1 MMRWNWRLRVQNVN
15 ISRDDPFSTLDKL
28 TSNLR
33 KRTASS
39 SSKRRSKKETRS
51 QQMSDAIQAWTEIA
65 KAKTEV
71 AKAKAEK
78 YKNSYVDDNS
88 IGNAKDCSI
97 ATCVSLLEAI
107 DGVDNATYLKKFI
120 GAIDGTHISA
130 HVPAEKQVS
139 YKGRKSIVTQNV
151 LCACNFNMMFTFV
164 YAVWEGT
171 KNDSGVFLDA
181 ITRSENKFPLPKEGE
196 YYVVDSGFP
205 CTMGFLPP
213 FRGEKC
219 HLQEYHGRGR
229 QPRGPKELFNYRH
242 SSLRNVIERCFGVL
256 KARFRILKMMPP
268 YKQSR
273 QPLIVIAC
281 CTLHNF
287 IRKWAQNNVMFTQWE
302 EEEQEIEDE
311 EASTSGSNN
320 SIDLSDE
327 AAIAMAA
334 YQNQLSQVMW
344 HDYVVHM

>member
-1 MMRWNWRLRVQNVN
+1 M
-15 ISRDDPFSTLDKL
+15 DDI
-28 TSNLR
+28 N
-33 KRTASS
+33 SS
-39 SSKRRSKKETRS
+39 SSSS
-51 QQMSDAIQAWTEIA
+51 SDEEFQDFMMFLD
-65 KAKTEV
+65 K
-71 AKAKAEK
+71 
-78 YKNSYVDDNS
+78 
-88 IGNAKDCSI
+88 C
-97 ATCVSLLEAI
+97 
-107 DGVDNATYLKKFI
+107 I
-120 GAIDGTHISA
+120 GAIDGTHISV

-139 YKGRKSIVTQNV
+139 YR
-151 LCACNFNMMFTFV
+151 
-164 YAVWEGT
+164 
-171 KNDSGVFLDA
+171 
-181 ITRSENKFPLPKEGE
+181 GE

-213 FRGEKC
+213 FRGERY

-287 IRKWAQNNVMFTQWE
+287 IRKWAQNDVMFTQWE

-327 AAIAMAA
+327 AATAMAA
-334 YQNQLSQVMW
+334 YRNQLSQVMW
-344 HDYVVHM
+344 HDYVIHM

>member
-1 MMRWNWRLRVQNVN
+1 M
-15 ISRDDPFSTLDKL
+15 DDI
-28 TSNLR
+28 N
-33 KRTASS
+33 SS
-39 SSKRRSKKETRS
+39 SSSS
-51 QQMSDAIQAWTEIA
+51 SDEEFQDFMMFLD
-65 KAKTEV
+65 K
-71 AKAKAEK
+71 
-78 YKNSYVDDNS
+78 
-88 IGNAKDCSI
+88 C
-97 ATCVSLLEAI
+97 
-107 DGVDNATYLKKFI
+107 I

-139 YKGRKSIVTQNV
+139 YRGRKSIVTQNV

-164 YAVWEGT
+164 YAGWEGT
-171 KNDSGVFLDA
+171 TNDSRVFVDA
-181 ITRSENKFPLPKEGE
+181 ITTSENKFPLPKEGE

-213 FRGEKC
+213 FRGERY

-242 SSLRNVIERCFGVL
+242 SSLRNVIERFFGVL

-287 IRKWAQNNVMFTQWE
+287 IRKWAQNDVMFTQWE

-327 AAIAMAA
+327 VATAMAA
-334 YQNQLSQVMW
+334 YRNQLSQVMW
-344 HDYVVHM
+344 HDYVIQM